1 MADLI
6 ERISDEDIRAL
17 LDRKDVASGRAML
30 ARLLSEA
37 ASDLNPVSVRSR
49 EPIEHELKT
58 HPDPFTEV
66 WNGRKRF
73 EFRLNDR
80 DYRVG
85 DTLRLREWV
94 PDGAE
99 SDDDG
104 FGLAGR
110 YTGRIWCG
118 RVTYA
123 LYGPDFGVPEGYVVM
138 SLEPLGAL

>member
-1 MADLI
+1 M
-6 ERISDEDIRAL
+6 
-17 LDRKDVASGRAML
+17 
-30 ARLLSEA
+30 
-37 ASDLNPVSVRSR
+37 
-49 EPIEHELKT
+49 
-58 HPDPFTEV
+58 
-66 WNGRKRF
+66 
-73 EFRLNDR
+73 
-80 DYRVG
+80 
-85 DTLRLREWV
+85 

-138 SLEPLGAL
+138 SLVMEGAL